1 MMNSSL
7 RIRNMALGFLGIP
20 KEYKIKYYSP
30 YDQINSIKEETRWS
44 PSLKLGFPD
53 MDTLDII
60 LFEVFPMGEN
70 FKSMLND
77 STNSDDKLS
86 KEVKK
91 GIMDDIKIFP
101 NPNDGNF
108 VILVENVN
116 NAKAIYITDN
126 LGKRI
131 DSRLGVRKENHY
143 NMTSFKSGVYFIE
156 VVFEDK
162 VVRNRIII
170 N

>member
-1 MMNSSL
+1 MNSIL
-7 RIRNMALGFLGIP
+7 RIRNMALGFLGFP

-30 YDQINSIKEETRWS
+30 YDLVNSIKEETRWS
-44 PSLKLGFPD
+44 PSLKLDFPD

-60 LFEVFPMGEN
+60 LFEVFPIGEN
-70 FKSMLND
+70 FKSMSND
-77 STNSDDKLS
+77 STISEDKLS
-86 KEVKK
+86 KEIKRGV
-91 GIMDDIKIFP
+91 MDDVKIFP

-108 VILVENVN
+108 AILVEKAND
-116 NAKAIYITDN
+116 AKAIHITDN
-126 LGKRI
+126 LGKQI
-131 DSRLGVRKENHY
+131 DSRFRVRKENQY

-162 VVRNRIII
+162 VIRNRIII